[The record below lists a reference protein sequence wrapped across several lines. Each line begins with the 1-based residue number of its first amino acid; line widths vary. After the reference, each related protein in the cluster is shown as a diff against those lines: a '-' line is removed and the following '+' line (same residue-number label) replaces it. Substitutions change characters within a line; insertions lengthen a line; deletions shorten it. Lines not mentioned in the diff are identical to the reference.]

1 MPAPNSKRDSACSG
15 DKDHSV
21 TDTTHGLDVATH
33 TPTDRRSVTE
43 DVAKSDVDQKKAI
56 SRPTPAS
63 RVNPTRLA
71 RRASI
76 ILGDEDGEYAPGRG
90 RKAPIKKVA
99 DDSSKAPNKKVT
111 ADKAPRKRKADATTN
126 ETNAI
131 PSGVTEQALKGKKRK
146 NADEDSGPV
155 PPLINQ
161 AAKRRLTAKSVQ
173 PDSSISPTP
182 PPARDLSDIVNIGG
196 LDVPE
201 VEDNEIGTGVPI
213 SIGSKVEVYYTMK
226 IWEMGAYRM
235 LRSLT
240 SVKPP
245 LRIVVGGQYDLY
257 GLSEFLEGM
266 RPGGERLIFVPPSHV
281 PEIAS
286 ISGVPNDT
294 TLRLKVK
301 LWRVSQAESSAGG
314 VAHKETDAQAESS
327 ADGVAQKETDA
338 QAESSA
344 GGVARKETDAQTE
357 SSLDA

>member
-1 MPAPNSKRDSACSG
+1 MFRWCVHYNHFLLVPAHSVNP

-21 TDTTHGLDVATH
+21 TDTTHNLDVATH
-33 TPTDRRSVTE
+33 TPTDGRSVTE
-43 DVAKSDVDQKKAI
+43 DVAKLDVDQKKAI

-63 RVNPTRLA
+63 RVNPTRVA

-90 RKAPIKKVA
+90 RKAPMKKVADDSSKASNKKVA

-111 ADKAPRKRKADATTN
+111 AARKRKADATTN

-131 PSGVTEQALKGKKRK
+131 PSGVTEQAFKGKKRK

-161 AAKRRLTAKSVQ
+161 AAKRRLTTKSVQ

-182 PPARDLSDIVNIGG
+182 PPARDFSDIVNIGG

-226 IWEMGAYRM
+226 IWQMGAYRM

-245 LRIVVGGQYDLY
+245 VSFVHRPGDPNPDL
-257 GLSEFLEGM
+257 GLSAAY
-266 RPGGERLIFVPPSHV
+266 RSWWSV
-281 PEIAS
+281 
-286 ISGVPNDT
+286 
-294 TLRLKVK
+294 
-301 LWRVSQAESSAGG
+301 
-314 VAHKETDAQAESS
+314 
-327 ADGVAQKETDA
+327 
-338 QAESSA
+338 
-344 GGVARKETDAQTE
+344 
-357 SSLDA
+357 